1 MGDEDVCG
9 RGSAHAKVP
18 ELKRA
23 QGSLE
28 ETREA
33 GRQRVRGS
41 RGQSL
46 QGLVGH
52 DKDFTFYW
60 KSSEHR

>member
-9 RGSAHAKVP
+9 RGSAHAKVL

-23 QGSLE
+23 QGALE

-52 DKDFTFYW
+52 DKDFTL
-60 KSSEHR
+60 